1 MHGIHHDV
9 NDRIESAADLFR
21 VEVLDKVCRTAYVG
35 KENGDFFPFSFDK
48 SSRSENFFSKVTGN
62 NGCRGALLGKA
73 SLPRPR
79 CVKSLAA
86 LLAEFCPGPVGI
98 SAMRA

>member
-73 SLPRPR
+73 SLPRPC